1 MLHGGSRRLRLD
13 PVNRKA
19 HVGSIPSSGM
29 PYFPYFPLVKKILN
43 PFPSLTGESVS
54 LGEKINSYNLLQ
66 IEDSH
71 PRIGG
76 VVQEDDT
83 AVIGESQVDDSFL

>member
-1 MLHGGSRRLRLD
+1 VWLNDGHRHFSAD
-13 PVNRKA
+13 PTYTLA
-19 HVGSIPSSGM
+19 HPKSHLC
-29 PYFPYFPLVKKILN
+29 PL
-43 PFPSLTGESVS
+43 PPHAESVS

-76 VVQEDDT
+76 VVLEDDT
-83 AVIGESQVDDSFL
+83 AVIGESQADDSFV

>member
-1 MLHGGSRRLRLD
+1 M
-13 PVNRKA
+13 
-19 HVGSIPSSGM
+19 GSIPSSGM
-29 PYFPYFPLVKKILN
+29 PYFPYFPSVKKILN

-83 AVIGESQVDDSFL
+83 AVIGESQVDDAFL